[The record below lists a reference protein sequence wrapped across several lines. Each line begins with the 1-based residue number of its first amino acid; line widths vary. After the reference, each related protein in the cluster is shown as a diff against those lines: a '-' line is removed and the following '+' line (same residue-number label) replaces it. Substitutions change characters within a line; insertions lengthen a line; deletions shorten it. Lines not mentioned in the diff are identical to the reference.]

1 MTQDPTNQP
10 IQNEAAE
17 DIESIESV
25 KPKRRTFTELL
36 ENNPVG
42 RWCYRRRY
50 GLLIFFL
57 PVLIMYLVY
66 SCFGVHPYGDLSVLV
81 LDLNGQ

>member
-10 IQNEAAE
+10 INNEAAE
-17 DIESIESV
+17 ELLPQEAPA
-25 KPKRRTFTELL
+25 PKRRTFTELL

-42 RWCYRRRY
+42 RWCYRHRY

-57 PVLIMYLVY
+57 PVFIMYLV
-66 SCFGVHPYGDLSVLV
+66 
-81 LDLNGQ
+81 